1 MEWGEEGLLPFLP
14 CKKTGL
20 CALKAAF
27 GTRGFPVYHLTV
39 ENSPSIAARTWAR
52 GMFKLRAKNNIYH
65 QKEPDLAKKTT
76 TTITKKVLSYLC
88 LPIAP
93 AEQTTRKDV
102 HTNSIANV
110 CDR

>member
-1 MEWGEEGLLPFLP
+1 MEWGGEGLLPFLP

-52 GMFKLRAKNNIYH
+52 DMFKLRAKNNIHH
-65 QKEPDLAKKTT
+65 QKEPDLAKKNNNNNQ
-76 TTITKKVLSYLC
+76 KSSFLSM
-88 LPIAP
+88 P
-93 AEQTTRKDV
+93 AHCSR
-102 HTNSIANV
+102 
-110 CDR
+110 